1 MLRLLSLLTRIKSEF
16 SFMRGNLLT
25 LIVSWLFVFFTF
37 SMTFSFESPFFR
49 ELGAPP
55 VVIGLMGSAGAM
67 VLGLVRIPGA
77 VIADRYGRRQIIVMM
92 TFSIAF
98 SFLFYVF
105 APDWRF
111 VLIGMIISNLSLIYQ
126 PALDAILA
134 DSVPSEKR
142 GMGFAAVNVI
152 PNIPTIVAPAV
163 AGYLV
168 ASHGIVPGM
177 RLVYTVVFF
186 CMMTASF
193 IRLFFLRE
201 TLENPQ
207 PIKLDAMK
215 VAFKE
220 SFSAIREAWRDMPRT
235 LRFVTVAFLVSAFE
249 EPMFRMFTSLYV
261 LDVVGVG
268 EIEWGLVNTAWIAT
282 TIIFGFPFGKVVDK
296 IGRRKSILASYAIF
310 IPATV
315 FFVLAQG
322 FSHLLIVYFFFGVA
336 GCLIMPAYNALLAD
350 LIPKEKRGRIMGT
363 IVTLNILATV
373 PSSALGGFLYGASP
387 VYPFILSITLGATVS
402 LIILFAVKEPK
413 TKEE

>member
-1 MLRLLSLLTRIKSEF
+1 MSLLARVKAEF

-37 SMTFSFESPFFR
+37 SMTSSFESPFFT

-55 VVIGLMGSAGAM
+55 LVIGLMGSAGAL

-98 SFLFYVF
+98 SFLFYIF

-168 ASHGIVPGM
+168 ATHGLVPGM

-186 CMMTASF
+186 CMMIASF

-201 TLENPQ
+201 TLDNPQ

-215 VAFKE
+215 VAFKD

-261 LDVVGVG
+261 LYVVGVG
-268 EIEWGLVNTAWIAT
+268 PIEWGLVNTAWIAT

-296 IGRRKSILASYAIF
+296 IGRRKSILVAYSIF
-310 IPATV
+310 IPATIL
-315 FFVLAQG
+315 FVLARS
-322 FSHLLIVYFFFGVA
+322 FSHLLVVYFFFGVG

-373 PSSALGGFLYGASP
+373 PSSALAGFLYWVSP
-387 VYPFILSITLGATVS
+387 VYPFILSIILGATVS
-402 LIILFAVKEPK
+402 MIILFAVKEPK
-413 TKEE
+413 TKEQ